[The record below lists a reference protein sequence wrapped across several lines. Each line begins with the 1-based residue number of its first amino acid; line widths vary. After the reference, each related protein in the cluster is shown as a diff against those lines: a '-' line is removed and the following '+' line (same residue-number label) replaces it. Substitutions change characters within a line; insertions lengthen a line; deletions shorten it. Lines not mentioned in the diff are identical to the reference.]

1 MLHKVAQ
8 LPEIHYADIAALATA
23 TCCTDCELGARQ
35 QRAAAAQIAR
45 EAWGARGAGTLVIR
59 GVPGLQEARAA
70 LLPLAPRLS
79 LLAAGRQ
86 ARVRVAEAGGVDA
99 APQW

>member
-1 MLHKVAQ
+1 MMHKAVQ
-8 LPEIHYADIAALATA
+8 LPEVRYADIAALAA
-23 TCCTDCELGARQ
+23 AQRKPGARQ

-45 EAWGARGAGTLVIR
+45 EAWGARGAGALVIR
-59 GVPGLQEARAA
+59 GVHGLQEQRAA

-79 LLAAGRQ
+79 LLSAGRQ
-86 ARVRVAEAGGVDA
+86 ARVRVAEAGGGYGVDA